1 MALYNIVLFAHV
13 FALLAAIALAGS
25 THGCELLMRRAQTA
39 AQLRMLALPGKLG
52 PVFAVLVLL
61 LVGLGSWLTA
71 LSKDPDKF
79 EMGDPFIWTA
89 LVGAVLLFLSGP
101 IIHAPH
107 AKHLKQALE
116 ASADGPV
123 TAELRATALARPGVV
138 TGWWNTFLAIGIAFN
153 MVTKPETAGCI
164 LALLAASVVGA
175 GLGFWVSRP
184 LAGTP
189 IVDHP
194 AAA

>member
-1 MALYNIVLFAHV
+1 MTLYNVVLFAHV
-13 FALLAAIALAGS
+13 LVLLAAIALAGS
-25 THGCELLMRRAQTA
+25 IHGSELLMRRAQTA
-39 AQLRMLALPGKLG
+39 AQLRILALPGKLG
-52 PVFAVLVLL
+52 PLFAVLVLL

-79 EMGDPFIWTA
+79 EMGDSFIWTA

-107 AKHLKQALE
+107 AKHLKQALD
-116 ASADGPV
+116 ASAEGPA
-123 TAELRATALARPGVV
+123 TTELRATALARPGVV

-153 MVTKPETAGCI
+153 MVSKPETAGCI
-164 LALLAASVVGA
+164 VALIAASAVGVA
-175 GLGFWVSRP
+175 LGFWVSRP
-184 LAGTP
+184 FAGAP

-194 AAA
+194 AAV